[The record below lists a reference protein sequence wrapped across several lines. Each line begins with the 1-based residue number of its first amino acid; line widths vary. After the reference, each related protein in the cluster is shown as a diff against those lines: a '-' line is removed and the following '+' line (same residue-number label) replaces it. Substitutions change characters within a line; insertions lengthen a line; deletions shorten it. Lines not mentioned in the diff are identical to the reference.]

1 MRARGTKNLTVKLRW
16 MDGERGEAWGSVFI
30 VDFSMGFP
38 DSGIGRVKGG
48 LVDRSLLEQIEG
60 LVTIK

>member
-1 MRARGTKNLTVKLRW
+1 MGIGVYRGL
-16 MDGERGEAWGSVFI
+16 
-30 VDFSMGFP
+30 SMGFP
-38 DSGIGRVKGG
+38 DSGIGRVRGG